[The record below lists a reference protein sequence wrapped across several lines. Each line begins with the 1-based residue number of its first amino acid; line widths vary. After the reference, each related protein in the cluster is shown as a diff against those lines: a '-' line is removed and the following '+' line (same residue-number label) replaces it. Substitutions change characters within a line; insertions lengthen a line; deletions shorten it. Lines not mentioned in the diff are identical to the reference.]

1 MNSWLEIEAFSRLVN
16 LDISAVRSLI
26 DEGKL
31 ISKEENGECFVEVSR
46 SAQALI
52 PVTQGVVVDEGFSIG
67 NSGNLTMSSEF
78 VEKTVGAILSLHEK
92 VLDAKEETL
101 DALKSENRFLKEALF
116 SMQELY
122 DEDRKTIET
131 LTKQLELLQ
140 DELEFTKRKYKM
152 MWNKA
157 VESYTP
163 PSK

>member
-1 MNSWLEIEAFSRLVN
+1 MSSWMEIEEFSRLVN
-16 LDISAVRSLI
+16 LDISAIRALI

-31 ISKEENGECFVEVSR
+31 VSKEEEGQCLVEVSK

-52 PVTQGVVVDEGFSIG
+52 PATKGIVLNEMYEESSV
-67 NSGNLTMSSEF
+67 NLSSEF

-101 DALKSENRFLKEALF
+101 DALKGENRFLKEALF

-131 LTKQLELLQ
+131 LTKQLSLLQ

-163 PSK
+163 PTK

>member
-1 MNSWLEIEAFSRLVN
+1 MNSWLEIEEFSALVN
-16 LDISAVRSLI
+16 LDVSAVEAMI
-26 DEGKL
+26 EEGKL
-31 ISKEENGECFVEVSR
+31 ASKNEEDKCYVEVSR

-52 PVTQGVVVDEGFSIG
+52 PSTQGIVLNEDMGGSNVA
-67 NSGNLTMSSEF
+67 LSSDF

-131 LTKQLELLQ
+131 LTKQLQFVQ

-157 VESYTP
+157 VEGYTP
-163 PSK
+163 PTKG

>member
-1 MNSWLEIEAFSRLVN
+1 MNSWLGIEEFSALVN
-16 LDISAVRSLI
+16 LDVSAVEAMI
-26 DEGKL
+26 EEGRL
-31 ISKEENGECFVEVSR
+31 ASKEEDWKCFVEVSR

-52 PVTQGVVVDEGFSIG
+52 PSTQGIVVSEDV
-67 NSGNLTMSSEF
+67 SGANVALSSDF

-131 LTKQLELLQ
+131 LTKQLEYIK

-157 VESYTP
+157 VEGYTP

>member
-1 MNSWLEIEAFSRLVN
+1 MSSWMEIEEFSTLVN
-16 LDISAVRSLI
+16 LDISAIKSLI

-31 ISKEENGECFVEVSR
+31 ISKEEEGQCFVEVSR

-52 PVTQGVVVDEGFSIG
+52 PATKGIVLEEGYEGS
-67 NSGNLTMSSEF
+67 SVSLSSEF

-116 SMQELY
+116 SMQELC
-122 DEDRKTIET
+122 DEDRKVIET
-131 LTKQLELLQ
+131 LTKQLELLR

-157 VESYTP
+157 VEGYTP
-163 PSK
+163 PTK

>member
-1 MNSWLEIEAFSRLVN
+1 MNSWLEIEEFSALVN
-16 LDISAVRSLI
+16 LDLSAVEAMVEAGNLASKVE
-26 DEGKL
+26 EGK
-31 ISKEENGECFVEVSR
+31 CYVEVSR

-52 PVTQGVVVDEGFSIG
+52 PATQGIVLNEEVPHG
-67 NSGNLTMSSEF
+67 SSLVLSSDF

-131 LTKQLELLQ
+131 LTKQIEYIK

-157 VESYTP
+157 VEGYTP